1 MKSRPILFSG
11 AMVRAILDGRKTQ
24 TRRIVTHESLITTH
38 ADGSPKKAY
47 PNWHAGQVG
56 IRDPGPVHWN
66 IGGHAIKC
74 PYGKP
79 WDRLW
84 VRETHAVFPWSD
96 GKGNDFL
103 NAVYRADNP
112 STKEFDP
119 SHDKWKPSI
128 FMLREY
134 SRITLEITAI
144 RCERLRDIE
153 TKPLDIAAEGQ
164 PRDSQLG
171 DIEWYR
177 GLWESINGK
186 ASWEANPWVWVVEFR
201 RVEP

>member
-24 TRRIVTHESLITTH
+24 TRRIVKHPYCQATRLERIDENGSAWFLSGF
-38 ADGSPKKAY
+38 DGFPF
-47 PNWHAGQVG
+47 P
-56 IRDPGPVHWN
+56 
-66 IGGHAIKC
+66 C

-79 WDRLW
+79 GDWLW
-84 VRETHAVFPWSD
+84 VRETWATTEQA
-96 GKGNDFL
+96 GNHVAD
-103 NAVYRADNP
+103 AEYIYRA
-112 STKEFDP
+112 TDP
-119 SHDKWKPSI
+119 DWETMDGWKWKPSI
-128 FMLREY
+128 FMPREAC
-134 SRITLEITAI
+134 RITLEITAI

-164 PRDSQLG
+164 PRDCQLG